1 LANQCDAREPD
12 FSATTRSGVRCHG
25 YVMSTEAVVYVEYS
39 DEVLYYQ
46 SNFRSLDS
54 RGKPMPYPTK
64 LIGGV
69 TRSKTISLAKA
80 KAAQREELI
89 RKGGPSL

>member
-1 LANQCDAREPD
+1 
-12 FSATTRSGVRCHG
+12 
-25 YVMSTEAVVYVEYS
+25 
-39 DEVLYYQ
+39 
-46 SNFRSLDS
+46 LDS